1 MGGLDYTRAMSY
13 APLRC
18 CEVESVYVRAS
29 PFPDG
34 QTTTFMTWWRC
45 PKCQQLSGDMGSVI
59 PVIPSPSDPID
70 PSTRDAFGTLPA
82 DPIVAARDAEERG
95 LLRRALAILDL
106 AIEMTP
112 DDPIAYAVKGRELLR
127 MSFPDHA
134 VTLLRRAIELGDT
147 TSATRGWLGLA
158 LTDTAEQL
166 EAVPLLQTAIE
177 GELHGGIFWHGW
189 VRLLVRLNRIDEAD
203 TELSRALVLELDP
216 RWRAGLLTE
225 RVNVLCARKQPNEA
239 LQAAD
244 EALQLAPASPYARY
258 VRGRALGLLGRLDEA
273 EAEMERILRDA
284 PGYADAAR
292 AKQLYAAARQ
302 RMQSKDR
309 R

>member
-1 MGGLDYTRAMSY
+1 MDYSLTMSFT
-13 APLRC
+13 PLRHC
-18 CEVESVYVRAS
+18 DVESVFERAS
-29 PFPDG
+29 AFPDG
-34 QTTTFMTWWRC
+34 QTKTFMTWWRC
-45 PKCQQLSGDMGSVI
+45 PQCYKLSGDMGSVI
-59 PVIPSPSDPID
+59 PVIPSASARID
-70 PSTRDAFGTLPA
+70 PSTRDAVGTLPA
-82 DPIVAARDAEERG
+82 DPIVAARDAGERG

-106 AIEMTP
+106 AIERTP
-112 DDPIAYAVKGRELLR
+112 HDPIAYTLKGRELLR
-127 MSFPDHA
+127 MSFPEHA

-177 GELHGGIFWHGW
+177 GELQGGIFWHGW
-189 VRLLVRLNRIDEAD
+189 VRLLVRLDRIDEAD
-203 TELSRALVLELDP
+203 AEISRALVLELDP

-244 EALQLAPASPYARY
+244 EALQLTPASPYARY

-284 PGYADAAR
+284 PGYADATR

-302 RMQSKDR
+302 RMPSN
-309 R
+309 